1 MNRLRAAQSSVV
13 TLTAP
18 AGYGKTTLA
27 AQWAERDH
35 RPVAWLSVDE
45 ADDDPDV
52 LLRELDAALD
62 RVSPASGTDRTPK
75 EWTAAL
81 ARLASRFGAMP
92 GVVLIVDD
100 VQRLRSRR
108 SAKAL
113 ATLVEHVPPGS
124 TVALVGRA
132 APGIP
137 IARLRASG
145 RLLELR
151 ADDLTLSGREGE
163 ALLRGLEA
171 APNGDAAGE
180 LLERCEGWAAG
191 IRLSALAF
199 GDDQSVP
206 GGDDRF
212 LAEYFRSEFLSQL
225 SPDLVAFLRRTSVLE
240 RLTAPLC
247 DAVLE
252 QTGSG
257 SRLASLDRLPLLFGS
272 VDRQDEAYRCHPLLR
287 DLLARELAVN
297 EPELV
302 SGLHGR
308 AADWF
313 EAHDDAEAALP
324 HARGS
329 GDVDRLARIVA
340 AIALP
345 TYHQGRVDDVER
357 WLEAFDDDRL
367 ERYPAVAVIGVWI
380 HAVRGR
386 PEAAE
391 RWLGAAERGA
401 AAGTDDSVRPV
412 ISLLRAALCRDG
424 LDQMSVDVER
434 ALVGLPASSPW
445 RPTALLL
452 LGSSLGLRGKDALAD
467 AILGAA
473 ENAAERLGATDTRI
487 LAVSERSLLA
497 SSRGEHATADAHSQR
512 GRAFAE
518 AARLDGYS
526 TSALELAASARAC
539 LRRSHW
545 DEARANLASAAAP
558 DAATDRGTAVAGSRD
573 APRAGPCLRD
583 PARRGDGRGAPGR
596 GRGDPAAT
604 ARPRCSRRSAA
615 GAADRGRPDVG
626 RGRGKQRRPTRAELR
641 LLPLLAT
648 HLSFR
653 EIGTRLFVSRNTVKT
668 QAISVYRKLG
678 VSSRSDAIDHAAR
691 LGLIAAPAQT
701 SGREPLI
708 LRG

>member
-1 MNRLRAAQSSVV
+1 
-13 TLTAP
+13 
-18 AGYGKTTLA
+18 
-27 AQWAERDH
+27 
-35 RPVAWLSVDE
+35 
-45 ADDDPDV
+45 
-52 LLRELDAALD
+52 
-62 RVSPASGTDRTPK
+62 
-75 EWTAAL
+75 
-81 ARLASRFGAMP
+81 MP

-113 ATLVEHVPPGS
+113 ATLVEHVRPGS

-171 APNGDAAGE
+171 APKGDAAGE

-199 GDDQSVP
+199 GDDQYVP

-257 SRLASLDRLPLLFGS
+257 SSLASLDRLPLLFGS

-329 GDVDRLARIVA
+329 GNVDRLARIVA

-367 ERYPAVAVIGVWI
+367 ERYPAVAVIGAWI

-452 LGSSLGLRGKDALAD
+452 LGSSLVLRGKDALAD

-497 SSRGEHATADAHSQR
+497 SSRGEHAMADAHSQR

-526 TSALELAASARAC
+526 TSALELAASARAS

-545 DEARANLASAAAP
+545 DEARANLASAAALMP
-558 DAATDRGTAVAGSRD
+558 RLTEALPWLAVETRLELARAYVTLRD
-573 APRAGPCLRD
+573 AET
-583 PARRGDGRGAPGR
+583 
-596 GRGDPAAT
+596 AA
-604 ARPRCSRRSAA
+604 ALLAEVVA
-615 GAADRGRPDVG
+615 IL
-626 RGRGKQRRPTRAELR
+626 QRRPGLGVLADQVPELQTEVDLMWAAGEGNSAGLTRAELR